1 MKPVAVVTGAS
12 KGIGRAAFR
21 ELQRRGYEVHDFS
34 RTAGVDLRD
43 AAAVEAAFA
52 KLESLDALVNNASY
66 FLLKPITEM
75 SVEEWDAVL
84 ETGLRGAWL
93 CSRAAFRLM
102 KPGGSIVNVVSLGGV
117 AGTEKFTGMSA
128 YVAAKS
134 GLSGLTEELAVEGK
148 PLGIR
153 VNAVSP
159 AAVATDMGA
168 AAGVPQEP
176 LYPEEVARVIAWLA
190 TSESAPLTGANLRLD
205 PPAKRA

>member
-1 MKPVAVVTGAS
+1 MKRVAVVTGAS
-12 KGIGRAAFR
+12 KGIGRATLI
-21 ELQRRGYEVHDFS
+21 ELERRRYTVHDFS
-34 RTAGVDLRD
+34 RSAGVDLRD
-43 AAAVEAAFA
+43 PDAVERAFGR
-52 KLESLDALVNNASY
+52 LERLDALVNNAGY

-75 SVEEWDAVL
+75 AVGDWDAVL
-84 ETGLRGAWL
+84 ETSLRGAWL
-93 CSRAAFRLM
+93 CARAAFRLM
-102 KPGGSIVNVVSLGGV
+102 RPGAAIVNVVSLGGV

-159 AAVATDMGA
+159 AAVATEMGA

-176 LYPEEVARVIAWLA
+176 LYPEEVARMIAWLA
-190 TSESAPLTGANLRLD
+190 TPESAPLTGANLRLD
-205 PPAKRA
+205 PPAKRP

>member
-1 MKPVAVVTGAS
+1 MKPLAVVTGAS
-12 KGIGRAAFR
+12 KGIGRATLG
-21 ELQRRGYEVHDFS
+21 ELEARGFEVRDFS
-34 RTAGVDLRD
+34 RSSGVDLRD
-43 AAAVEAAFA
+43 PAAVERAFA
-52 KLESLDALVNNASY
+52 GLDRLDALVNNAGY

-75 SVEEWDAVL
+75 AVEEWDAVL

-93 CSRAAFRLM
+93 CSRGAFRLM
-102 KPGGSIVNVVSLGGV
+102 RPGGAIVNVASLGGV

-148 PLGIR
+148 QLGIR

-159 AAVATDMGA
+159 ASVQTEMGA
-168 AAGVPQEP
+168 AAGVQQDP
-176 LYPEEVARVIAWLA
+176 LYPEEVARIIAWLA
-190 TSESAPLTGANLRLD
+190 TPDSAPLTGANLRLD